1 MPLAWRAGWRS
12 SPRMKRPMR
21 HAAALLVGLVLAP
34 LAARAQAPDCG
45 VPQTRAD
52 GWRVATPQ
60 AVGLDPGP
68 LCAIGPKFASWQRAD
83 VHAIL
88 IARHGSLV
96 YEHYFK
102 GEDEDW
108 GTSLGDIEHGPD
120 TLHDLRS
127 VGKSVNALIL
137 GIAIDRGWVPGV
149 DTPLLQLLPRY
160 ADLRSPKKD
169 RIRLRD
175 VLTMSMGLKW
185 DQWTSSLRDNS
196 EIQMDNAA
204 DPYRYVLSQPVWD
217 APGTEWNY
225 SSGGAALIT
234 AVLQQAT
241 GKPEDVLAQQVLFA
255 PLGITNV
262 AWHRWRNGDANAESG
277 LRMLPRD
284 LLKIGQLVLNRGA
297 WNGRQIVSAA
307 WIDAATKP
315 QIRTSQQY
323 GASGYSYG
331 YQWWIGHS
339 QVNGQRVD
347 WPFGNGLGGQRLF
360 VVPQLDMVVLVM
372 AGLYDSAIEDEVP
385 LMVLNN
391 YAFAAVH

>member
-1 MPLAWRAGWRS
+1 MSFAWRARWRS
-12 SPRMKRPMR
+12 SPEMMRPMR
-21 HAAALLVGLVLAP
+21 HVAVLLVVLVLIP
-34 LAARAQAPDCG
+34 VAATAQAPDCG

-68 LCAIGPKFASWQRAD
+68 LCAIGPKFASWHAAD
-83 VHAIL
+83 VHAVL

-96 YEHYFK
+96 FEHYFK
-102 GEDEDW
+102 GTDEDW
-108 GTSLGDIEHGPD
+108 GTSLGDIDHGPD

-149 DTPLLQLLPRY
+149 ATPLLQLLPRY
-160 ADLRSPKKD
+160 ADLRSPQKD
-169 RIRLRD
+169 RITLRD
-175 VLTMSMGLKW
+175 ALTMSLGLKW
-185 DQWTSSLRDNS
+185 DQWTSSIRDNS
-196 EIQMDNAA
+196 EIQMDNAP
-204 DPYRYVLSQPVWD
+204 DPYRYVLSQPVWS

-225 SSGGAALIT
+225 NSGAAALIT
-234 AVLQQAT
+234 AVVEQAT

-262 AWHRWRNGDANAESG
+262 AWHRFLNGEPNAESG

-297 WNGRQIVSAA
+297 WNGQQIVSAA

-323 GASGYSYG
+323 GASGYAYG

-339 QVNGQRVD
+339 QVNGQTVE